1 MFETHSYQRYN
12 FSDLENMQTSTLEFP
27 HNARTTYTAVKHLFE
42 MKRTKFSCVKYNDD
56 FFVVEA
62 RHGRLLS
69 PFSENIKMRVIA
81 TGSRTCKVVVESSSR
96 SILNLLNFGANKG
109 NVSDLSDY
117 INNEVYKLCQ
127 PGEIPMANQINDRST
142 IRIVPPNIKFK

>member
-1 MFETHSYQRYN
+1 
-12 FSDLENMQTSTLEFP
+12 MQTAEIKFDYNT
-27 HNARTTYTAVKHLFE
+27 RVVYTAVRHLFE
-42 MKRTKFSCVKYNDD
+42 MKRTKFSSVKYNDD
-56 FFVVEA
+56 LFVVEA

-69 PFSENIKMRVIA
+69 PFSENVKMKVIA

-127 PGEIPMANQINDRST
+127 PGEIPMANQVNEHST

>member
-1 MFETHSYQRYN
+1 MERSA
-12 FSDLENMQTSTLEFP
+12 LEFP

-42 MKRTKFSCVKYNDD
+42 MKRTKFSSVKYNDD
-56 FFVVEA
+56 LFVVEA
-62 RHGRLLS
+62 RHGAWIS
-69 PFSENIKMRVIA
+69 PFTENVKM
-81 TGSRTCKVVVESSSR
+81 KVVATSSQTCNVVIESSSR

-127 PGEIPMANQINDRST
+127 PGEIPMVNQDNDHST
-142 IRIVPPNIKFK
+142 IRIVSPEIRFK

>member
-1 MFETHSYQRYN
+1 MERSA
-12 FSDLENMQTSTLEFP
+12 LEFP

-42 MKRTKFSCVKYNDD
+42 MKRTKFSSVKYNDD
-56 FFVVEA
+56 LFVVEA
-62 RHGRLLS
+62 RHGAWIS
-69 PFSENIKMRVIA
+69 PFTENVKMKVVA
-81 TGSRTCKVVVESSSR
+81 TSSQTCKVVIESSSR

-127 PGEIPMANQINDRST
+127 PGEIPMVNQDNDHST
-142 IRIVPPNIKFK
+142 IRIVSPEIRFK

>member
-1 MFETHSYQRYN
+1 
-12 FSDLENMQTSTLEFP
+12 MQTAEIKFDYNT
-27 HNARTTYTAVKHLFE
+27 RVVYTAVRHLFE
-42 MKRTKFSCVKYNDD
+42 MKRTKFSSVKYNDD
-56 FFVVEA
+56 LFVVEA

-69 PFSENIKMRVIA
+69 PFSENVKMKVIA
-81 TGSRTCKVVVESSSR
+81 TGSRTCRVVVESSSR

-127 PGEIPMANQINDRST
+127 PGEIPMANQVNDHST